1 MVFGLLF
8 FIFFGVLSFFITCI
22 ASIVLIKVAR
32 KNFVARVR
40 LYVPHKKNPTIAI
53 GGIPI
58 ILGIVCGVL
67 TLLPMTA
74 DIFVIMVS
82 LLLFGGIGF
91 FDDYVKI
98 NNGVGILAK
107 SKALLQIAAS
117 CIAIILLYFS
127 NEFFFT
133 DAFLYSDSFYF
144 YIFFI
149 VWNFFILIGTAN
161 AINLTDG
168 LDMLAV
174 VVVIPISLFLL
185 LVALTKGN
193 ISIVLINIGL
203 IGSLSAFALFNRHP
217 ALLWMGDVGSLSIG
231 AVIAL
236 SALILRVEL
245 FLPLVALVPV
255 FETLSVIIQ
264 VASFKLFGRKIFK
277 MAPLHHHFELCG
289 YSETVIVK
297 SAFVCSMLVAFLGF
311 ILFLIIK

>member
-174 VVVIPISLFLL
+174 VVVIPISLFFL

-193 ISIVLINIGL
+193 FSIALINMGL
-203 IGSLSAFALFNRHP
+203 IGSLCGFALFNRHP

-245 FLPLVALVPV
+245 FLPLVAAVPV

-277 MAPLHHHFELCG
+277 MAPLHHHLNYVG
-289 YSETVIVK
+289 
-297 SAFVCSMLVAFLGF
+297 
-311 ILFLIIK
+311 ILKQ